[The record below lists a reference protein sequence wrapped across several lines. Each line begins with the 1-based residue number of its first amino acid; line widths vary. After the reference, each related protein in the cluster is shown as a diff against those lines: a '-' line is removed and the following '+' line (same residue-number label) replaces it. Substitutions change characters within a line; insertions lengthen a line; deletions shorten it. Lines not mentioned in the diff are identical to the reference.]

1 MKYNPDIWGPHYW
14 FFLNTVAMTYPITP
28 NNITKKKY
36 YEFIQNLPIFL
47 PHDEISNHFS
57 NMLIKYPVTP
67 YLDSRD
73 SFTRWIHFIH
83 NRINIITNKPEIT
96 LKEAYQNYYDNY
108 KPKIQKNFENILIK
122 KKYIY
127 SALFFSLISFSIF
140 LYNE

>member
-1 MKYNPDIWGPHYW
+1 MNLDSKVWGPHYW
-14 FFLNTVAMTYPITP
+14 FVLYSIALTYPITA
-28 NNITKKKY
+28 NNTTKKKY

-108 KPKIQKNFENILIK
+108 KPKIQKNFESIMIK

>member
-1 MKYNPDIWGPHYW
+1 MNLDSKVWGPHYW
-14 FFLNTVAMTYPITP
+14 FVLYSIAITYPNTP
-28 NNITKKKY
+28 NNVTKKKY
-36 YEFIQNLPIFL
+36 YEFIQNLPLFL
-47 PHDEISNHFS
+47 PHDEISNYFS

-73 SFTRWIHFIH
+73 SFTRWVHFMH
-83 NRINIITNKPEIT
+83 NRINVILNKPEIT

-108 KPKIQKNFENILIK
+108 KPKIQKNIENILIK

-127 SALFFSLISFSIF
+127 SALFFSLISFTIL

>member
-1 MKYNPDIWGPHYW
+1 MNLDSKVWGPHYW
-14 FFLNTVAMTYPITP
+14 FVLYSIALTYPINA

-108 KPKIQKNFENILIK
+108 KPKIQKNFESIMIK

-127 SALFFSLISFSIF
+127 SALFFSLVSFSIF

>member
-1 MKYNPDIWGPHYW
+1 MNLDSKVWGPHYW
-14 FFLNTVAMTYPITP
+14 FVLYSIALTYPITA

>member
-1 MKYNPDIWGPHYW
+1 MNLDSKVWGPHYW
-14 FFLNTVAMTYPITP
+14 FVLYSIALTYPINA

-108 KPKIQKNFENILIK
+108 KPKIQKNFESIMIK

>member
-1 MKYNPDIWGPHYW
+1 MNLDSKVWGPHYW
-14 FFLNTVAMTYPITP
+14 FVLYSIALTYPITA

-108 KPKIQKNFENILIK
+108 KPKIQKNFENIMIK

>member
-1 MKYNPDIWGPHYW
+1 MNLDSKVWGPHYW
-14 FFLNTVAMTYPITP
+14 FVLYSIALTYPITA

-127 SALFFSLISFSIF
+127 SALFFSLVSFSIF